1 MFVKKMPTPSSWY
14 KMKILFFLHLFPVI
28 FSENTAD
35 TSSAASINYFDN
47 LNDGLGAFGPEEKIL
62 DYVELANDPAS
73 NLPNKFTLCS
83 SLYIRYMT
91 TKSNFVEF
99 SQANGSQWFQ
109 LGIEHLRDLQI
120 LLSK

>member
-1 MFVKKMPTPSSWY
+1 MYRRPFLNYLLIQKLLLETCVWLKFVKKMPTPPSWY

-62 DYVELANDPAS
+62 DYVELA
-73 NLPNKFTLCS
+73 K
-83 SLYIRYMT
+83 
-91 TKSNFVEF
+91 
-99 SQANGSQWFQ
+99 
-109 LGIEHLRDLQI
+109 QI
-120 LLSK
+120 HVM